1 MTRRQRIILFIGAMV
16 VLHTAAFAKFQEPS
30 SQPGVGVGSGRM
42 FTVYGDLQMFVL
54 DGSAPSNTF
63 FDLILYPRNGNEA
76 VARQRVARGGRYRFN
91 NIPEGNYLMAVEYN
105 NVEIARVAMLIS
117 QKKLEPIRQDI
128 ELEWTSTLRNTL
140 GIVPAQNSYTRTNQN
155 RELYERAMKEIN
167 KSDLVKATATLRSLV
182 EADPKDFQA
191 WNELGMVYFIQK
203 NFGGAESSYG
213 KAIELKP
220 DSVTS
225 LVSLGRVRLA
235 QKNNEGAI
243 KILEDALKAD
253 PKSATANYFLGEAYL
268 ALKKGSVA
276 IEYLNQAI
284 KLDPNGMAN
293 AHLRLATLYNL
304 AGHKN
309 LAAIEYNEFL
319 KKRPEYPEAQR
330 LRDYIIANNPRRTN
344 RPPSPS
350 ASPEP

>member
-1 MTRRQRIILFIGAMV
+1 MTRRQRIVLFIGAMV
-16 VLHTAAFAKFQEPS
+16 VLHTAVFAQLPQSS
-30 SQPGVGVGSGRM
+30 SQQGTETGRS
-42 FTVYGDLQMFVL
+42 FTLYGDLQMFEL

-63 FDLILYPRNGNEA
+63 FDLILYPRGGNDA
-76 VARQRVARGGRYRFN
+76 VARQRVAKGGRYRFY

-105 NVEIARVAMLIS
+105 NVEISRVAMLIS

-128 ELEWTSTLRNTL
+128 ELEWTSNLRNKL
-140 GIVPAQNSYTRTNQN
+140 GIVPAQNSYVRTNQN

-167 KSDLVKATATLRSLV
+167 KNDLVKATATLRSLV

-191 WNELGMVYFIQK
+191 WTELGMVYFIQK
-203 NFGGAESSYG
+203 NFAGAESSYG

-220 DSVTS
+220 DSVTA

-243 KILEDALKAD
+243 KILEDAVKAD

-268 ALKKGSVA
+268 ALRKGSVA
-276 IEYLNQAI
+276 IEYLNAAI

-330 LRDYIIANNPRRTN
+330 LREYIIANNPRRTN
-344 RPPSPS
+344 RTPSPS